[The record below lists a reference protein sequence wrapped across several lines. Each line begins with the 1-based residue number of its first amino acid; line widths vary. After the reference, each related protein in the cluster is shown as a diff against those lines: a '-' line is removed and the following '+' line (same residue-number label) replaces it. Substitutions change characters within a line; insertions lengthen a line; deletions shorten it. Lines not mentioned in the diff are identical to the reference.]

1 MLVDL
6 HFMMQMRN
14 GKPGK
19 TFLLGVDPK
28 KNFNQNYKKQTFQN
42 I

>member
-14 GKPGK
+14 GQPGK
-19 TFLLGVDPK
+19 TFLLDVNP
-28 KNFNQNYKKQTFQN
+28 NQNYN
-42 I
+42 

>member
-14 GKPGK
+14 GQPGK
-19 TFLLGVDPK
+19 TFLLDVNPK
-28 KNFNQNYKKQTFQN
+28 TNFNKN
-42 I
+42 